1 MALPA
6 RRSSPYSS
14 MMIVLLSGLSALA
27 WISTYSGML
36 QLIAAS
42 SGDIGLPAKIAIG
55 LAVLMLQG
63 MIVYILDALF
73 SGQLRLV
80 LYPIYIIGYIILV
93 LISVAFAF
101 GFYWRFLEA
110 GAQTTQ
116 AAGSSVS
123 QVQQELQ
130 AGQSRLELLQT
141 TLTALS
147 AISSQKAETER
158 TTGRTCPNSRPGD
171 GPRRRLRDSDAQR
184 FQFASNL
191 VGART
196 NAVKADI
203 EDLNNELQRVLK
215 KDPSTID
222 PETGTRTAFI
232 EGLNRKVGLV
242 VTRFNELRTDPQVRE
257 IRDEFQSRAKQT
269 VFPDERGGTFHCP
282 DAQLQTALNGVVRTI
297 DDLPELRKPELRSSE
312 GSEAVIE
319 AFRRLSNTAIGLV
332 NGRPPPSP
340 EQIRARQSQQKQPSG
355 PAALSQEDAGL
366 SGRDYIPL
374 LIAIFVDVCIL
385 LVSVNRPFGPFFN
398 LGQDLSRA
406 RERGP
411 MQGVLETFYRVFQD
425 EFHLPDGSLP
435 NPVELIAPLQDVIFD
450 YRGDYYAAVP
460 LDYRERNYEQWAK
473 ARANAPSF
481 ESTRA
486 LERSRYLAAIFAV
499 LEGENLVRL
508 LGVERR
514 SRFDRNL
521 DGLDEDTVRAKLD
534 KQGSMYA
541 QADAFRIYRF
551 RPGKWADLLI
561 QTVGAAAARQDM
573 DTLSR
578 KGNNDVFAGWL
589 RGRQNVPALPKR
601 RDQGSGRISAG
612 EEKKQIEDARPR
624 MPDKRTD

>member
-6 RRSSPYSS
+6 RRSSPYSTL
-14 MMIVLLSGLSALA
+14 MIVLLSGLSALA

-80 LYPIYIIGYIILV
+80 LYPVYIIGYIILV

-191 VGART
+191 IGART

-242 VTRFNELRTDPQVRE
+242 VTRFNELRTDPQIRE
-257 IRDEFQSRAKQT
+257 IRDEFQARAKQT
-269 VFPDERGGTFHCP
+269 VFPDDRGGTFHCP
-282 DAQLQTALNGVVRTI
+282 DAQLQTALNGVVRTF

-312 GSEAVIE
+312 GSEAVVE

-332 NGRPPPSP
+332 NGRPAPSP

-435 NPVELIAPLQDVIFD
+435 NPVELIAPLQDVVFD

-460 LDYRERNYEQWAK
+460 LDYREQNYEQWAK

-541 QADAFRIYRF
+541 QADAFRFYRF

-561 QTVGAAAARQDM
+561 QTVGAAAARQDA
-573 DTLSR
+573 DALSR
-578 KGNNDVFAGWL
+578 KSNEVLAGWL
-589 RGRQNVPALPKR
+589 RGRRDLSGLPKR

-612 EEKKQIEDARPR
+612 EEKKQIEDARPHL
-624 MPDKRTD
+624 PDKRTD

>member
-6 RRSSPYSS
+6 RRSGSYSPL
-14 MMIVLLSGLSALA
+14 MIVLLSGLSALA

-36 QLIAAS
+36 QLISAS
-42 SGDIGLPAKIAIG
+42 SGEIGISAKIAIG
-55 LAVLMLQG
+55 LAVFMLQG

-80 LYPIYIIGYIILV
+80 LYPVYILGYIILF

-130 AGQSRLELLQT
+130 AGESRLELLQT

-158 TTGRTCPNSRPGD
+158 VSGRTCPNSRAGD

-184 FQFASNL
+184 FLFASNL
-191 VGART
+191 IGART
-196 NAVKADI
+196 GAVKTDI
-203 EDLNNELQRVLK
+203 EDLKTELQHVLK

-232 EGLNRKVGLV
+232 EGLNGKVGLV
-242 VTRFNELRTDPQVRE
+242 ATRFNALRSDPQIRQ
-257 IRDEFQSRAKQT
+257 IRDEFQARAKQT
-269 VFPDERGGTFHCP
+269 VFPDDRGGTFRCP
-282 DAQLQTALNGVVRTI
+282 DGQLETSLNGVVRSI
-297 DDLPELRKPELRSSE
+297 DDLPELRKPELHSSE
-312 GSEAVIE
+312 GAEAVVE
-319 AFRRLSNTAIGLV
+319 AFRRLSNTAVGLV
-332 NGRPPPSP
+332 QGKLPPSP
-340 EQIRARQSQQKQPSG
+340 EEIRARQSQGKTSG
-355 PAALSQEDAGL
+355 PAALSPEDAGL

-406 RERGP
+406 RQQGP
-411 MQGVLETFYRVFQD
+411 MQGVLETFYRAFQD
-425 EFHLPDGSLP
+425 EFHLPDGGLP
-435 NPVELIAPLQDVIFD
+435 TPVDLVAPLQDVVFD

-460 LDYRERNYEQWAK
+460 LDYREQNYEQWAK
-473 ARANAPSF
+473 ARANAPNF
-481 ESTRA
+481 QSTRA

-514 SRFDRNL
+514 SRFGRNL
-521 DGLDEDTVRAKLD
+521 DGLDEETVRAKLD

-561 QTVGAAAARQDM
+561 QTVGAAAARQDA
-573 DTLSR
+573 DALSG
-578 KGNNDVFAGWL
+578 KGDEVLAGWL
-589 RGRQNVPALPKR
+589 RGRRALPALPKR
-601 RDQGSGRISAG
+601 SDQVTGRIPAG
-612 EEKKQIEDARPR
+612 EEKRQIADGRPR
-624 MPDKRTD
+624 VPDKRTD

>member
-6 RRSSPYSS
+6 SRSGPYSTL
-14 MMIVLLSGLSALA
+14 MIVLLSGLSALA

-42 SGDIGLPAKIAIG
+42 SGDIGMPAKIAIG
-55 LAVLMLQG
+55 LAVLVLQG

-73 SGQLRLV
+73 SGQLRLA
-80 LYPIYIIGYIILV
+80 LYPVYIVGYIILV

-116 AAGSSVS
+116 AAGSSVLR
-123 QVQQELQ
+123 VEQELQ

-158 TTGRTCPNSRPGD
+158 VTGRTCPNSRAGE
-171 GPRRRLRDSDAQR
+171 GPRRQLRDSDAQR
-184 FQFASNL
+184 FQFASSL
-191 VGART
+191 IGART
-196 NAVKADI
+196 SAVKSDI
-203 EDLNNELQRVLK
+203 EDLNTELQRVLK

-232 EGLNRKVGLV
+232 EGLNGKVGLV
-242 VTRFNELRTDPQVRE
+242 TTRFNALRTDPQVRQ
-257 IRDEFQSRAKQT
+257 IRDEFQARAKQT
-269 VFPDERGGTFHCP
+269 VFPDDRGGTFVCP
-282 DAQLQTALNGVVRTI
+282 DAQLQTALNGVVRSI
-297 DDLPELRKPELRSSE
+297 DDLPVLRKPELHSSE

-319 AFRRLSNTAIGLV
+319 AFRRLSNTAIGVV

-340 EQIRARQSQQKQPSG
+340 EQIRTRQAKGTTG

-366 SGRDYIPL
+366 SDRDYIPL

-398 LGQDLSRA
+398 LGQDLTRA
-406 RERGP
+406 RQRGP
-411 MQGVLETFYRVFQD
+411 MQGVLETFYRAFQH
-425 EFHLPDGSLP
+425 EFHLPDGGLP
-435 NPVELIAPLQDVIFD
+435 TPVELIAPLQDVVFD

-460 LDYRERNYEQWAK
+460 LDYREQNYEQWAK

-499 LEGENLVRL
+499 MEGENLVRL

-561 QTVGAAAARQDM
+561 QTVGAAAARQDA
-573 DTLSR
+573 DALSR
-578 KGNNDVFAGWL
+578 KGDEVFAGWL
-589 RGRQNVPALPKR
+589 RGRRAEPALPKR
-601 RDQGSGRISAG
+601 WDQGNGRITAG

-624 MPDKRTD
+624 VPDKRTD

>member
-6 RRSSPYSS
+6 RRSGSYSPL
-14 MMIVLLSGLSALA
+14 MIVLLSGLSALA

-42 SGDIGLPAKIAIG
+42 SGDIGIPAKIAIG
-55 LAVLMLQG
+55 LAVFMLQG

-80 LYPIYIIGYIILV
+80 LYPVYIIGYIILV
-93 LISVAFAF
+93 LVSVAFAF

-123 QVQQELQ
+123 RVEQELQ

-158 TTGRTCPNSRPGD
+158 VSGRTCPNSRAGD

-191 VGART
+191 IGART
-196 NAVKADI
+196 NAVKTDI
-203 EDLNNELQRVLK
+203 EDLNKELQRVLK

-232 EGLNRKVGLV
+232 EGLDGKVGLV
-242 VTRFNELRTDPQVRE
+242 TTGSTRCAATRRSGKSG
-257 IRDEFQSRAKQT
+257 IEFQARAKQT
-269 VFPDERGGTFHCP
+269 VFPDDRGGTFHCP
-282 DAQLQTALNGVVRTI
+282 DGQLQTALNGVVRSI

-319 AFRRLSNTAIGLV
+319 AFRRLSNTAIGLIH
-332 NGRPPPSP
+332 GKLPPSP
-340 EQIRARQSQQKQPSG
+340 EEIRARQSQQKQPSG
-355 PAALSQEDAGL
+355 PAALSPEDAGL
-366 SGRDYIPL
+366 SDRDYIPL

-406 RERGP
+406 RQRGP

-425 EFHLPDGSLP
+425 EFHLPDGGMP
-435 NPVELIAPLQDVIFD
+435 TPVELVAPLQDVVFD

-460 LDYRERNYEQWAK
+460 LDYREQNYEQWAK

-481 ESTRA
+481 QSTRA

-561 QTVGAAAARQDM
+561 QTVGAAAARQDA

-578 KGNNDVFAGWL
+578 KGDEVFAGWL
-589 RGRQNVPALPKR
+589 RGRRVPPALPKR
-601 RDQGSGRISAG
+601 PDQGSGRIAAG

-624 MPDKRTD
+624 VPGKRTG

>member
-1 MALPA
+1 
-6 RRSSPYSS
+6 
-14 MMIVLLSGLSALA
+14 MIVLLSGLSALA

-42 SGDIGLPAKIAIG
+42 SGDIGIPAKTAIG
-55 LAVLMLQG
+55 LAVFMLQG

-80 LYPIYIIGYIILV
+80 LYPVYIIGYIILV

-110 GAQTTQ
+110 GAQTTR

-158 TTGRTCPNSRPGD
+158 VSGRTCPNSRAGD

-191 VGART
+191 IGTRT
-196 NAVKADI
+196 NSVKTDI
-203 EDLNNELQRVLK
+203 EDLNSELQRVLK
-215 KDPSTID
+215 KDPSTVD
-222 PETGTRTAFI
+222 AETGTRTAFI
-232 EGLNRKVGLV
+232 ESLNGKVGLV
-242 VTRFNELRTDPQVRE
+242 TTRFNALRSDPQIRE
-257 IRDEFQSRAKQT
+257 IRDEFQARVKQT
-269 VFPDERGGTFHCP
+269 AFPDDRGGTFHCP
-282 DAQLQTALNGVVRTI
+282 DAQLQTALNGVVRSI

-319 AFRRLSNTAIGLV
+319 AFRRLSNTAIGLIH
-332 NGRPPPSP
+332 GKPPPSP
-340 EQIRARQSQQKQPSG
+340 EEIRARRSQQKQPSG
-355 PAALSQEDAGL
+355 PAALSTEDAGL
-366 SGRDYIPL
+366 SDRDYIPL

-406 RERGP
+406 RQRGP
-411 MQGVLETFYRVFQD
+411 MQGVLETFYRAFQD
-425 EFHLPDGSLP
+425 EFHLPDGGLP
-435 NPVELIAPLQDVIFD
+435 TPVELVAPLQDVVFD

-460 LDYRERNYEQWAK
+460 LDYREQNYEQWAK

-521 DGLDEDTVRAKLD
+521 DGLDEETVRAKLD

-561 QTVGAAAARQDM
+561 QTVGAAAARQDA
-573 DTLSR
+573 DALSR
-578 KGNNDVFAGWL
+578 KGDEVFAGWL
-589 RGRQNVPALPKR
+589 RGRQALPVLPKR
-601 RDQGSGRISAG
+601 PDQGSGRFTAS

-624 MPDKRTD
+624 VPDKRTD